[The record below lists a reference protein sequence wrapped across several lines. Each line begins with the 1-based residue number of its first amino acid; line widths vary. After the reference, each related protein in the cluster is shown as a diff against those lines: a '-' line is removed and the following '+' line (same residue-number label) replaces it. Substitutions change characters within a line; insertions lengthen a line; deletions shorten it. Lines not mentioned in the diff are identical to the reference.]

1 MGLRCYQGAALRHA
15 IGAGVLCFAA
25 AAALRS
31 QSISLEGERVA
42 EIRVVDDHGLPV
54 EGHLPKLLL
63 QEGQPFELEA
73 ERHSL
78 RALYRSGDFADI
90 RVEATPVAEGV
101 RVEFI
106 VRRNFYYNTVRL
118 EGLREPPTEAQALSA
133 LRLGLG
139 EPFRDSTVRDALN
152 RLTDLLHEEGFFQAK
167 LDYDLKPNAATR
179 QMDITVRMTPGPR
192 ARIGAIQMQ
201 NQSEFPNPELLH
213 RSKLSSGKE
222 ITRFRLERGAERV
235 RKFLVSKN
243 HLGVRVLIRRGD
255 YDPKTDTQPLAFD
268 IIAGPKIRVE
278 IKGAKISGKQ
288 LRKLLPIYAE
298 GAVDEDLLQE
308 GRRNLR
314 DELQREGYFDA
325 QVQYSTREDTE
336 RGEEVIVYSIDRGD
350 RHRLVGVGFMGN
362 KYFSSELLESRL
374 SIQTAA
380 FASRGR
386 FSEQLLR
393 NDVDSIRDLYL
404 ANGFRDT
411 QVQSEVNDNYS
422 RKEGDLFVRF
432 HITEGPQTRV
442 AELKLEGNHALS
454 DEELLGVIGSTPGQ
468 PYSEFDV
475 TSDRDNILA
484 LYYNEGFPEAR
495 LDAQMADNGVPNRVR
510 LTYRI
515 TEGSQIEVEKVLVS
529 GYQHTRL
536 GVIKRQ
542 VQLKAGGPLREG
554 DVVET
559 QRRLYNLG
567 IFNRVQVAPQNPAGA
582 DPDKDIVVEVDE
594 AKRYTI
600 GYGGGFEV
608 QRLGGAGA
616 SPVGGTLSASP
627 RGIFQISK
635 ANFGGRAQT
644 VSFKVRASTLQYR
657 GLLSFSAPNFLNKP
671 KFNLL
676 LTGFADKT
684 RDVRTFTS
692 TRYEGSAQL
701 AENLTPFSS
710 IIYRYTFRHVLVGDL
725 KISQQEIPLFS
736 QPTRI
741 SGPGISWLRDHRNNP
756 ADASRGNF
764 NSADSSVAARSL
776 GSSDSFARFFFQ
788 NSTFH
793 PIKRSFVFARS
804 VRFGVEEPIAGT
816 TSQQIPLPE
825 RFFAG
830 GGTSLRGF
838 ALNQAGPR
846 DPGTGFPIGGRAELI
861 FNQEIR
867 FPMRLP
873 FVGNRLGGAV
883 FYDAG
888 NVFSDVGHIT
898 LRTSPSAM
906 SIMTGDLSYFSHT
919 IGYSFRYGT
928 PIGPVRL
935 DLGYQLNP
943 AKFLFTTNLGGII
956 TPHTAQLPHFQ
967 FFFNIG
973 AIF

>member
-1 MGLRCYQGAALRHA
+1 MLCLVAATALR
-15 IGAGVLCFAA
+15 G
-25 AAALRS
+25 
-31 QSISLEGERVA
+31 QSASLEGERVT
-42 EIRVVDDHGLPV
+42 EIRVVDEYGRAID
-54 EGHLPKLLL
+54 GHLPKLRL

-90 RVEATPVAEGV
+90 RVEATPVAGGL
-101 RVEFI
+101 RIDFI
-106 VRRNFYYNTVRL
+106 VRRNFYNNSVRV

-133 LRLGLG
+133 LRLSLG
-139 EPFRDSTVRDALN
+139 ESFRQSAVVDALN
-152 RLTDLLHEEGFFQAK
+152 RLTDTLHEQGLYQAR

-179 QMDITVRMTPGPR
+179 QMDITVRVTPGPR
-192 ARIGAIQMQ
+192 ARIGVIQMQ

-213 RSKLSSGKE
+213 RAKLSSGKE
-222 ITRFRLERGAERV
+222 ITRFRLERGSERV
-235 RKFLVSKN
+235 RKFLVSKD
-243 HLGVRVLIRRGD
+243 HLGARVLIRRGG
-255 YDPKTDTQPLAFD
+255 YDPKSNTLPLVFD
-268 IIAGPKIRVE
+268 ITAGPKVRVE
-278 IKGAKISGKQ
+278 IEGAKIARKQ

-314 DELQREGYFDA
+314 DDLQREGYFDA
-325 QVQYSTREDTE
+325 QVQYGRREDTE
-336 RGEEVIVYSIDRGD
+336 RGEEVITYTIDRGA
-350 RHRLVGVGFMGN
+350 RHRLVGIGFVGN
-362 KYFSSELLESRL
+362 KYFDSKLLESRL
-374 SIQTAA
+374 SILTAA

-386 FSEQLLR
+386 FSEQLLK
-393 NDVDSIRDLYL
+393 NDLDSIRDLYL
-404 ANGFRDT
+404 ANGFRDA
-411 QVQSEVNDNYS
+411 QVRSEVDDNYS
-422 RKEGDLFVRF
+422 RKQGDIFVRF
-432 HITEGPQTRV
+432 QITEGAQTRV
-442 AELKLEGNHALS
+442 VELKLEGNHALS
-454 DEELLGVIGSTPGQ
+454 DEELLGVVGSTPGQ

-475 TSDRDNILA
+475 SSDRDNVLA

-495 LDAQMADNGVPNRVR
+495 FDAQVGDTSVPNRVR

-515 TEGSQIEVEKVLVS
+515 TEGQQIEVAKVLVS

-536 GVIKRQ
+536 GVIQRQ
-542 VQLKAGGPLREG
+542 VQLKPGGPLREG

-567 IFNRVQVAPQNPAGA
+567 VFNRVQVAPQNPAGT
-582 DPDKDIVVEVDE
+582 DPDKDVIVEVDE

-608 QRLGGAGA
+608 QRLGGAGT

-627 RGIFQISK
+627 RGIFEISK
-635 ANFGGRAQT
+635 ANFAGRAQT

-657 GLLSFSAPNFLNKP
+657 GLLSFSAPNFFNKP
-671 KFNLL
+671 RFNLL

-692 TRYEGSAQL
+692 TRYEGSAQI

-710 IIYRYTFRHVLVGDL
+710 LIYRYTFRHVLVGSL
-725 KISQQEIPLFS
+725 QISQEQIPLFS

-741 SGPGISWLRDHRNNP
+741 SGPGISWLRDHRDNP
-756 ADASRGNF
+756 ADASRGSF
-764 NSADSSVAARSL
+764 NSADASVAARSL
-776 GSSDSFARFFFQ
+776 GSSASFARFFFQ
-788 NSTFH
+788 NSSFH

-804 VRFGVEEPIAGT
+804 VRFGVEKPIAGT

-846 DPGTGFPIGGRAELI
+846 DPVTGFPIGGSAELI

-867 FPMRLP
+867 FPTRLP
-873 FVGNRLGGAV
+873 YLGNRLGGAV

-888 NVFSDVGHIT
+888 NVFSNVGHIT

-943 AKFLFTTNLGGII
+943 AKFMFTTNSAGVI
-956 TPHTAQLPHFQ
+956 TTKTAQLPHFQ

>member
-1 MGLRCYQGAALRHA
+1 MLY
-15 IGAGVLCFAA
+15 FAA
-25 AAALRS
+25 AAPLCS
-31 QSISLEGERVA
+31 QSASLEGERVV
-42 EIRVVDDHGLPV
+42 EIRVLDEHGRAV
-54 EGHLPKLLL
+54 EGYLPKLQL

-90 RVEATPVAEGV
+90 RVEATPVAGGV

-139 EPFRDSTVRDALN
+139 EPFRGSTVRDALD
-152 RLTDLLHEEGFFQAK
+152 RLADLLHEEGFFQAK
-167 LDYDLKPNAATR
+167 LDYDLKPNTATR
-179 QMDITVRMTPGPR
+179 QMDITIRVTPGPR
-192 ARIGAIQMQ
+192 VRIGAIQMQ

-243 HLGVRVLIRRGD
+243 HLGARVLIRRGD
-255 YDPKTDTQPLAFD
+255 YDPKNGTQPLAFD
-268 IIAGPKIRVE
+268 IAAGPKIHVE
-278 IKGAKISGKQ
+278 IEGAKISGKK
-288 LRKLLPIYAE
+288 LHKLLPIYAE

-314 DELQREGYFDA
+314 DDLQREGYFDA
-325 QVQYSTREDTE
+325 QVQYSTRQDTE
-336 RGEEVIVYSIDRGD
+336 RGEEVIVYRIDRGN
-350 RHRLVGVGFMGN
+350 RHRLVGVGFTGN
-362 KYFSSELLESRL
+362 KYFDSELLESRL

-380 FASRGR
+380 FASPGR

-404 ANGFRDT
+404 ANGFRDA

-422 RKEGDLFVRF
+422 RKQGDLFIRF

-442 AELKLEGNHALS
+442 ADLKLEGNHALS
-454 DEELLGVIGSTPGQ
+454 DAELLQVVGSTPGQ

-495 LDAQMADNGVPNRVR
+495 FDAQVADTGVPNRVR
-510 LTYRI
+510 LTYHI
-515 TEGSQIEVEKVLVS
+515 TEGSQVEVAKVLVS

-536 GVIKRQ
+536 GVIERQ
-542 VQLKAGGPLREG
+542 VQVKAGGPLREG

-582 DPDKDIVVEVDE
+582 DPDKDVVVEVDE

-627 RGIFQISK
+627 RGIFEISK

-671 KFNLL
+671 KFNVL

-710 IIYRYTFRHVLVGDL
+710 LIYRYTFRHVLVGDL
-725 KISQQEIPLFS
+725 KISQQQIPLFS

-741 SGPGISWLRDHRNNP
+741 SGPGISWLRDHRDNP
-756 ADASRGNF
+756 ADASRGSF

-776 GSSDSFARFFFQ
+776 GSSDSFTRFFFQ

-804 VRFGVEEPIAGT
+804 VRFGVEKPIAGT

-846 DPGTGFPIGGRAELI
+846 DPGTGFPIGGTAELI

-873 FVGNRLGGAV
+873 YVGNRLGGAV

-898 LRTSPSAM
+898 LRTLPSAISM
-906 SIMTGDLSYFSHT
+906 QKGDLNYFSHT

-943 AKFLFTTNLGGII
+943 AKFLFTNSLGMKTTG
-956 TPHTAQLPHFQ
+956 QLPHFQ

>member
-1 MGLRCYQGAALRHA
+1 MGLRCNRGAALRN
-15 IGAGVLCFAA
+15 IIR
-25 AAALRS
+25 AAALCIVSATALHS
-31 QSISLEGERVA
+31 QSASLEGERVV
-42 EIRVVDDHGLPV
+42 EIRVVEENGRPV
-54 EGHLPKLLL
+54 EGYLPKFQL

-90 RVEATPVAEGV
+90 RVEAIPVAGGI
-101 RVEFI
+101 RVDFV
-106 VRRNFYYNTVRL
+106 VRRNFYYNTVRV
-118 EGLREPPTEAQALSA
+118 EGIREPPSEGQALSA

-139 EPFRDSTVRDALN
+139 EPFRESAVRDALN
-152 RLTDLLHEEGFFQAK
+152 RLADVLHEEGLYQAK
-167 LDYDLKPNAATR
+167 LDYKLAPKSETR
-179 QMDITVRMTPGPR
+179 QMDVTVQVTPGPR

-201 NQSEFPNPELLH
+201 NQSEFPDQELLH
-213 RSKLSSGKE
+213 RSKLFTGKDV
-222 ITRFRLERGAERV
+222 TRSRLERGAERT
-235 RKFLVSKN
+235 RKFLVSKD
-243 HLGVRVLIRRGD
+243 HLGARAVIRRGE
-255 YDPKTDTQPLAFD
+255 YDPKTNMLPLVFE
-268 IIAGPKIRVE
+268 ITAGPKVHVE
-278 IKGAKISGKQ
+278 IQGAKISGKQ
-288 LRKLLPIYAE
+288 LHKLLPIYAE

-314 DELQREGYFDA
+314 DEFQREGYFDV
-325 QVQYSTREDTE
+325 QVQYSTREDKD
-336 RGEEVIVYSIDRGD
+336 RGEEVITYNIDRGS
-350 RHRLVGVGFMGN
+350 RHRLVGVGFVGN
-362 KYFSSELLESRL
+362 QYFGSELLESRL

-393 NDVDSIRDLYL
+393 SDVDSIRDLYL
-404 ANGFRDT
+404 ANGFREA
-411 QVQSEVNDNYS
+411 QVQSEVDDNYG
-422 RKEGDLFVRF
+422 RKPGDIFVRF
-432 HITEGPQTRV
+432 HITEGPQTLV

-454 DEELLGVIGSTPGQ
+454 DAELLAVTGSTPGE

-484 LYYNEGFPEAR
+484 LYYNEGFPEASFNSQV
-495 LDAQMADNGVPNRVR
+495 AETGVPNRVR
-510 LTYRI
+510 LTYGI
-515 TEGSQIEVEKVLVS
+515 TEGLQIEVAKVLVS

-536 GVIKRQ
+536 GIIERQ
-542 VQLKAGGPLREG
+542 VQVKAGGPLREG

-567 IFNRVQVAPQNPAGA
+567 IFNRVQVAPQNPDGA
-582 DPDKDIVVEVDE
+582 DPDKDVVVEVDE

-608 QRLGGAGA
+608 QRLGGAGVN
-616 SPVGGTLSASP
+616 PVGTTLSASP
-627 RGIFQISK
+627 RGIFEISK

-657 GLLSFSAPNFLNKP
+657 ALLSFSAPNFLNKP
-671 KFNLL
+671 KFNVL

-692 TRYEGSAQL
+692 TRYEASAQL
-701 AENLTPFSS
+701 AQSLTPFSS
-710 IIYRYTFRHVLVGDL
+710 VIYRYTFRHVLAGDL
-725 KISQQEIPLFS
+725 KIAPEEIPLFS
-736 QPTRI
+736 QPT
-741 SGPGISWLRDHRNNP
+741 WLRDHRDNP
-756 ADASRGNF
+756 ADASRGSF

-776 GSSDSFARFFFQ
+776 GSSDSFSRFFFQ

-804 VRFGVEEPIAGT
+804 VRFGVEKPLAGT

-838 ALNQAGPR
+838 SLNQAGPR
-846 DPGTGFPIGGRAELI
+846 DPVTGFPIGGRAELI

-873 FVGNRLGGAV
+873 YVGSRLGGAV

-898 LRTSPSAM
+898 LRTSPSAF
-906 SIMTGDLSYFSHT
+906 STRTGDLNYFSHT
-919 IGYSFRYGT
+919 IGYSFRYST

-943 AKFLFTTNLGGII
+943 ARFMFTSSNPGCA
-956 TPHTAQLPHFQ
+956 TPSPPSSCQQTAQLPHFQ

>member
-1 MGLRCYQGAALRHA
+1 MGLRCYRGAALRNI
-15 IGAGVLCFAA
+15 IG
-25 AAALRS
+25 AAALCLVSATALYS
-31 QSISLEGERVA
+31 QSASLEGERVV
-42 EIRVVDDHGLPV
+42 EIRVVDENGRSV
-54 EGHLPKLLL
+54 EGYLPKFQL

-78 RALYRSGDFADI
+78 RSLYRSGDFADI
-90 RVEATPVAEGV
+90 HVEAIPVAGGIRVDFVV
-101 RVEFI
+101 RK
-106 VRRNFYYNTVRL
+106 NFYYNTVRV
-118 EGLREPPTEAQALSA
+118 EGIREPPSEGQALSA

-139 EPFRDSTVRDALN
+139 EPFRESAVHDALN
-152 RLTDLLHEEGFFQAK
+152 RLADVLHEEGLYQAK
-167 LDYDLKPNAATR
+167 LDYKLAPKPETR
-179 QMDITVRMTPGPR
+179 QMDITVQVTPGPR

-201 NQSEFPNPELLH
+201 NQSEFPNQELL
-213 RSKLSSGKE
+213 RSSKLSIGKDV
-222 ITRFRLERGAERV
+222 TRSRLERGAERTH
-235 RKFLVSKN
+235 KYLVSKD
-243 HLGVRVLIRRGD
+243 HLGARAVVRRGE
-255 YDPKTDTQPLAFD
+255 YDPKTDTLPLVFE
-268 IIAGPKIRVE
+268 ITAGPKIHVD
-278 IKGAKISGKQ
+278 IQGAKISGKQ
-288 LRKLLPIYAE
+288 LHKLLPIYAE

-314 DELQREGYFDA
+314 DEFQREGYFDV
-325 QVQYSTREDTE
+325 QVQYSTREDKD
-336 RGEEVIVYSIDRGD
+336 RGEEVITYNIDRGS
-350 RHRLVGVGFMGN
+350 RHRLVGVGFVGN

-386 FSEQLLR
+386 FSEQLVR
-393 NDVDSIRDLYL
+393 DDVDSIRNLYL
-404 ANGFRDT
+404 ANGFREA
-411 QVQSEVNDNYS
+411 QVQSEVDDNYG
-422 RKEGDLFVRF
+422 RKPGDIFVRF
-432 HITEGPQTRV
+432 HISEGQQTRV

-454 DEELLGVIGSTPGQ
+454 DAELLAVIGSTSGE

-484 LYYNEGFPEAR
+484 LYYNEGFPEASFNSQV
-495 LDAQMADNGVPNRVR
+495 AETGVPNRVR

-515 TEGSQIEVEKVLVS
+515 TEGPQIEVAKVLVS

-536 GVIKRQ
+536 GIIERQ
-542 VQLKAGGPLREG
+542 VQVKAGGPLREG

-567 IFNRVQVAPQNPAGA
+567 IFNRVQVAPQNPDGA
-582 DPDKDIVVEVDE
+582 DPDKDVVVEVDE

-616 SPVGGTLSASP
+616 SPVGGSLSASP
-627 RGIFQISK
+627 RGILEISK
-635 ANFGGRAQT
+635 ANFLGRAQT

-671 KFNLL
+671 KFNVL

-701 AENLTPFSS
+701 QQSLTPFSS
-710 IIYRYTFRHVLVGDL
+710 LIYRYTFRHVLAGDL
-725 KISQQEIPLFS
+725 KIAPEEIPLFS

-741 SGPGISWLRDHRNNP
+741 SGPGISWLRDHRDNP

-764 NSADSSVAARSL
+764 NSADASVAARSL
-776 GSSDSFARFFFQ
+776 GSSDSFSRFFFQ

-804 VRFGVEEPIAGT
+804 VRFGVEKPLAGT

-846 DPGTGFPIGGRAELI
+846 DPVTGFPIGGTAELI

-873 FVGNRLGGAV
+873 YVGNRLGGAV

-888 NVFSDVGHIT
+888 NVFSNFGHIT
-898 LRTSPSAM
+898 LRTSPSAI
-906 SIMTGDLSYFSHT
+906 STKTGDLNYFSHT
-919 IGYSFRYGT
+919 IGFSFRYGT

-943 AKFLFTTNLGGII
+943 AKFLFQNSSGVVTTG
-956 TPHTAQLPHFQ
+956 QLPHFQ